1 MMRLKKTYII
11 VLVLIGVLCSTFV
24 SFADNRAFWIE
35 GEVTSRPYKIAN
47 AHYMIE
53 VNNVTYKILDDIRIT
68 HRYLRNKGAYDESSA
83 SVDSISNGQ
92 TIMIKARKKEIIQI
106 IFY

>member
-1 MMRLKKTYII
+1 MRLKKTYII
-11 VLVLIGVLCSTFV
+11 VFVLIGILCSAFV

-35 GEVTSRPYKIAN
+35 GEVTHRPYKIEN
-47 AHYMIE
+47 THYMIE
-53 VNNVTYKILDDIRIT
+53 VNKVTYKILDDIRIT

-83 SVDSISNGQ
+83 SIDSISTGR

-106 IFY
+106 ILF